1 MKARVE
7 KKYAVAVRDGPG
19 LLLFLWVKRSE
30 VGDFYAFLPRPHD
43 TNINHAHA
51 SYHVDGRYH
60 IKSHNMSGRNKI
72 MYQQR
77 QKPDHSFVG
86 TGHLLEQTI
95 TLANV
100 RSIGH
105 ECDPNEFSEV
115 FEISVLELETRT
127 YTRVTSDVVSPGHGP
142 NLVPGARVI
151 RQKEYRDSFPFVVL
165 TLYEMPPVEC

>member
-60 IKSHNMSGRNKI
+60 IKFHNMSGRNKI

-77 QKPDHSFVG
+77 QKPDHSFLG
-86 TGHLLEQTI
+86 TAHLLDQMI
-95 TLANV
+95 TLSNV
-100 RSIGH
+100 RLIAD
-105 ECDPNEFSEV
+105 ECDPNECSEV
-115 FEISVLELETRT
+115 FEISFLELETRT
-127 YTRVTSDVVSPGHGP
+127 NTRVTCDVVSRGHVS
-142 NLVPGARVI
+142 NLVPCARVI

-165 TLYEMPPVEC
+165 T